1 MKPDAD
7 VDVIVI
13 GAGPGGGSCAWA
25 LARSGVRVLLLDAG
39 PAYDPATDYRLH
51 RPDWE
56 QNGFPDRAPAHDSYS
71 FAPLQRLEPRW
82 DELRSWSHIH
92 GHFTRGE
99 RRRGWRYHHVQGIGG
114 STLHFSGEAHRL
126 HPRAMQL
133 QRDFGVAADWP
144 FDYAELE
151 PFYEQ
156 AEALIGV
163 TGPTPDR
170 SRPRRRPYPQPA
182 HPPSYA
188 GRRLL
193 EAGRRLGQHWQANS
207 LAALSRPHAGRPA
220 CNYCANCARGCP
232 RGDKGS
238 ADVTFIQ
245 QARASGRCRV
255 LPGTRV
261 QRLIAGPDQRI
272 RAVEYIDAEGR
283 RGSLSARIIVLAAG
297 AVQTPR
303 LLLLSDNAHAPAGV
317 GNAAGQVG
325 RHFMETLAWT
335 SSALHP
341 EPLGSQRGLPMDVVC
356 WDYNAPDA
364 LDGLIGGCRFAAGT
378 AEADLLGP
386 INYARRVVP
395 GWGRAHKQQL
405 RERFGRALS
414 VVAIG
419 EFLPNDRTCIDLDPE
434 RTDAHGLPLARIH
447 SYIDEPACRR
457 LLFMARTCRDLL
469 QAAGAGAPF
478 EEYGSYDLFS
488 ATHVFGG
495 ARLGHDPEHSVV
507 NADGRVHDWRNLYI
521 SDASLFPSSGG
532 GESPSLTIA
541 ALGIRIAEK
550 IRAALQSGA
559 DRRPQ
564 A

>member
-1 MKPDAD
+1 MSPDTAA
-7 VDVIVI
+7 DVIVI

-25 LARSGVRVLLLDAG
+25 LARAGVRVLLLDAG
-39 PAYDPATDYRLH
+39 PSYDFATDYRLQLA
-51 RPDWE
+51 DWE
-56 QNGFPDRAPAHDSYS
+56 RSGFPDPKPAQESYS
-71 FAPLQRLEPRW
+71 FGPMQTLAARW
-82 DELRSWSHIH
+82 DKLRSWNHIH
-92 GHFTRGE
+92 GRLAPGGK
-99 RRRGWRYHHVQGIGG
+99 RRGWRYHHVQGIGG
-114 STLHFSGEAHRL
+114 STLHFSSEAHRL

-133 QRDFGVAADWP
+133 ERDFGVAADWP
-144 FDYAELE
+144 FDYAALE
-151 PFYEQ
+151 PWYEQ

-163 TGPTPDR
+163 AGPDPDA

-182 HPPSYA
+182 HPPSHA
-188 GRRLL
+188 GRCLQA
-193 EAGRRLGQHWQANS
+193 AGKRLGQHWQANS
-207 LAALSRPHAGRPA
+207 LAALSQPHLGRPA
-220 CNYCANCARGCP
+220 CNYCANCVRGCP

-245 QARASGRCRV
+245 QARASGRCEVRPNTRV
-255 LPGTRV
+255 L
-261 QRLIAGPDQRI
+261 RLITGPGDRI
-272 RAVEYIDAEGR
+272 RSLECIDAQGR
-283 RGSLSARIIVLAAG
+283 PFELSARIIVVAAG

-303 LLLLSDNAHAPAGV
+303 LLLLSESARAPAGV

-341 EPLGSQRGLPMDVVC
+341 EPLGSHRGLPMDVAC
-356 WDYNAPDA
+356 WDHNAPDA
-364 LDGLIGGCRFAAGT
+364 IPDVIGGCRFAAGT

-395 GWGRAHKQQL
+395 GWGREHKQRL

-419 EFLPNDRTCIDLDPE
+419 EFLPNDRSYIDLDPE
-434 RTDAHGLPLARIH
+434 RADAHGLPLARLH
-447 SYIDEPACRR
+447 SHIDEPACRR
-457 LLFMARTCRDLL
+457 LQFMARTCRDLL
-469 QAAGAGAPF
+469 QAAGTEAPF

-495 ARLGHDPEHSVV
+495 ARLGQDPEHSVV
-507 NADGRVHDWRNLYI
+507 NADGRVHDWRNLYV

-541 ALGIRIAEK
+541 ALGIRIAQK

-559 DRRPQ
+559 DRG
-564 A
+564 AEA